1 MVRGHRRCYAP
12 DPMPQPEANELRT
25 RYTDWCS
32 ARIAEHL
39 MGLSPEEVF
48 LLSER
53 GTRSDATPTPDEAS
67 GSFALHSRYSRAEQS
82 IRAAYQELG
91 LPAFEDWL
99 AAYEASPARFDADIL
114 GFRRAA
120 ERGDRLPRTGT

>member
-1 MVRGHRRCYAP
+1 ML
-12 DPMPQPEANELRT
+12 QPEANELRT

-53 GTRSDATPTPDEAS
+53 GTRSDATPAPDEAS

-82 IRAAYQELG
+82 IRAAYEELG
-91 LPAFEDWL
+91 LPTFEDWL
-99 AAYEASPARFDADIL
+99 AAYEANPARFDADIL